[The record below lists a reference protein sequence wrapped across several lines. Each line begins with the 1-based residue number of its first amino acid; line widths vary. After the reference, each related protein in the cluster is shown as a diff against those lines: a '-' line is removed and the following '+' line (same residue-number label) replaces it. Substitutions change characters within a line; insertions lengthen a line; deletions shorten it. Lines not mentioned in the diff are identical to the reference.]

1 MLNRLVAGVL
11 VSVFFGVAHADT
23 IRLSEPVETSVNSE
37 TFGVALDES
46 LPLVELSELLQKPSH
61 YTDNDFRLKT
71 RIAKVCQKKG
81 CFFIAQQGDA
91 VIRVSFKDYG
101 FFIPT
106 DSANKTVVLAGRL
119 VRKQVTQEQVEHY
132 QSDMDSAEQGLVAGE
147 TYEIVAE
154 SIRIPI
160 TAPAS

>member
-1 MLNRLVAGVL
+1 MLNKLVAGVL

-71 RIAKVCQKKG
+71 RIAKVPEK
-81 CFFIAQQGDA
+81 
-91 VIRVSFKDYG
+91 
-101 FFIPT
+101 
-106 DSANKTVVLAGRL
+106 VLFYRATR
-119 VRKQVTQEQVEHY
+119 
-132 QSDMDSAEQGLVAGE
+132 
-147 TYEIVAE
+147 
-154 SIRIPI
+154 
-160 TAPAS
+160 